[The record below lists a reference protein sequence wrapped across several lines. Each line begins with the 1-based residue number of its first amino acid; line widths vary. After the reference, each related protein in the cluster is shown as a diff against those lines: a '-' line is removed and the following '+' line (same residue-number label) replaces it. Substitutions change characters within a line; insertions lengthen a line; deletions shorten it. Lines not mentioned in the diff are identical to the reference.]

1 MDNKIE
7 FKKLREFGEVINDTF
22 QFIKQNIKPLLK
34 VFAYFCGF
42 FLLATMIAAISQQ
55 ISMYQNML
63 SPQQNPY
70 AFFLR
75 SFSWSGIILI
85 IFYYLSYV
93 ALNVSILC
101 FISLYVEKG
110 KVAPTVE
117 EVWSYLKYFF
127 LRAMGGTFL
136 ISLFFMVC
144 LICCI
149 IPGIY
154 VFPAVS
160 LFLPVMIFENGSLSY
175 SFSRSFKLLKDQWW
189 ITIATMAVLWII
201 TYACTLFVSM
211 PAMII
216 NMASMVAQ
224 GGNVGPGVT
233 SIIITN
239 VIQYVCQVFMIIPL
253 IGSSLVY
260 FNLAERAGN
269 TGLFDRINEM
279 GETKP
284 DFNKDEQY

>member
-7 FKKLREFGEVINDTF
+7 FKKLREFGDIVNDTF

-42 FLLATMIAAISQQ
+42 FLLATMISAISQQ
-55 ISMYQNML
+55 IMMYQNVL

-70 AFFLR
+70 AFFQQA
-75 SFSWSGIILI
+75 FSWSAIFLVV
-85 IFYYLSYV
+85 FYYLSYV

-136 ISLFFMVC
+136 ISIFFMVC
-144 LICCI
+144 LLCCI

-189 ITIATMAVLWII
+189 ITLATMAVLWII

-211 PAMII
+211 PAMVI
-216 NMASMVAQ
+216 NMASIVAQ
-224 GGNVGPGVT
+224 GGKVVPGVT

-239 VIQYVCQVFMIIPL
+239 VIQYICQVFIIIPL